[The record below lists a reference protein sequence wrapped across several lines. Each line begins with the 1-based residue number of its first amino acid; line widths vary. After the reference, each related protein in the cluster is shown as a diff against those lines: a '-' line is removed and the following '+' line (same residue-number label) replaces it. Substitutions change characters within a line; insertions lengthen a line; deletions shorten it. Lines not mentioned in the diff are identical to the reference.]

1 MLDKEI
7 ISKYRNDAQ
16 GLAKYFS
23 DKYYHGHEK
32 VFPLNPFQV
41 LTDLGIHFVFRNFKN
56 LEGLYMPATSE
67 TDVDLVAININRPI
81 TRQRFSAAHEL
92 CHVLKDA
99 DIKSPFMCAIAA
111 NDFIERYAESFAS
124 AFLMPEKEMRE
135 QIDQRNRE
143 GQLTL
148 DDVLVISDYFGARF
162 KACFYRIRT
171 LFPYFVSH
179 IDKKDLEKYK
189 PDRKRTEYGLNYT
202 GLYADLFD
210 AWNDVASDISSA
222 FALQVFKNRYVYND
236 ARMEGVDTNSEAV
249 AEIIEDLQNNRQLSI
264 YCTDK
269 YESYCHVAG
278 HAVMYDYVFE
288 NAYKSTFS
296 VYLLS
301 TLNAKLF
308 SCFPNPE
315 YGGKTRQE
323 NVLVLGAKF
332 ETLDWRDVMP
342 ALIELN
348 KAVDYLEKKHTF
360 MKRSE
365 IILEVIKIHHRITV
379 IHPFSD
385 GNGRTSRAFMNE
397 MLIRY
402 GMPPFYIKVEKKE
415 EYYAALEIADKKG
428 DFNKLFEYT
437 MRALMQSHAELA
449 G

>member
-143 GQLTL
+143 GHLTL
-148 DDVLVISDYFGARF
+148 DDVLVISDYFGASF

-171 LFPYFVSH
+171 LFP
-179 IDKKDLEKYK
+179 
-189 PDRKRTEYGLNYT
+189 
-202 GLYADLFD
+202 
-210 AWNDVASDISSA
+210 
-222 FALQVFKNRYVYND
+222 
-236 ARMEGVDTNSEAV
+236 
-249 AEIIEDLQNNRQLSI
+249 
-264 YCTDK
+264 
-269 YESYCHVAG
+269 
-278 HAVMYDYVFE
+278 
-288 NAYKSTFS
+288 
-296 VYLLS
+296 
-301 TLNAKLF
+301 
-308 SCFPNPE
+308 
-315 YGGKTRQE
+315 
-323 NVLVLGAKF
+323 
-332 ETLDWRDVMP
+332 
-342 ALIELN
+342 
-348 KAVDYLEKKHTF
+348 
-360 MKRSE
+360 
-365 IILEVIKIHHRITV
+365 
-379 IHPFSD
+379 
-385 GNGRTSRAFMNE
+385 
-397 MLIRY
+397 
-402 GMPPFYIKVEKKE
+402 
-415 EYYAALEIADKKG
+415 
-428 DFNKLFEYT
+428 
-437 MRALMQSHAELA
+437 
-449 G
+449 

>member
-124 AFLMPEKEMRE
+124 AFLMP
-135 QIDQRNRE
+135 
-143 GQLTL
+143 
-148 DDVLVISDYFGARF
+148 
-162 KACFYRIRT
+162 
-171 LFPYFVSH
+171 
-179 IDKKDLEKYK
+179 
-189 PDRKRTEYGLNYT
+189 
-202 GLYADLFD
+202 
-210 AWNDVASDISSA
+210 
-222 FALQVFKNRYVYND
+222 
-236 ARMEGVDTNSEAV
+236 
-249 AEIIEDLQNNRQLSI
+249 
-264 YCTDK
+264 
-269 YESYCHVAG
+269 
-278 HAVMYDYVFE
+278 
-288 NAYKSTFS
+288 
-296 VYLLS
+296 
-301 TLNAKLF
+301 
-308 SCFPNPE
+308 
-315 YGGKTRQE
+315 
-323 NVLVLGAKF
+323 
-332 ETLDWRDVMP
+332 
-342 ALIELN
+342 
-348 KAVDYLEKKHTF
+348 
-360 MKRSE
+360 
-365 IILEVIKIHHRITV
+365 
-379 IHPFSD
+379 
-385 GNGRTSRAFMNE
+385 
-397 MLIRY
+397 LIRY

-428 DFNKLFEYT
+428 DFNKLFDYT